1 MALQSKEFDVMPE
14 LGLSGEAQALFG
26 ELRTRISATS
36 PEELPDLRVALERHA
51 KVGAVGVG
59 QYIDT
64 VYQDRYQD
72 TVYDDHYKD
81 TTTYRDAAR

>member
-1 MALQSKEFDVMPE
+1 MALQNELDVVPEFA
-14 LGLSGEAQALFG
+14 LSAEARTLLAD
-26 ELRTRISATS
+26 LRTRISAT
-36 PEELPDLRVALERHA
+36 PHEELPDLRVALERRA
-51 KVGAVGVG
+51 SVSTVGVG